1 MKIMNCPLNGPRN
14 ISEFACFGP
23 VHDSI
28 DPAAASDADWSHS
41 LFFLDNRAGVIR
53 EWWRH
58 TPSNYFFIA
67 ERNTVTDEILA
78 TYGVEDLAARAGA
91 AS

>member
-1 MKIMNCPLNGPRN
+1 MKILTCPMYGPRN
-14 ISEFACFGP
+14 VSEFVCYGP
-23 VHDSI
+23 LR
-28 DPAAASDADWSHS
+28 DPVDPVEASDEQWSHA
-41 LFFLDNRAGVIR
+41 LFFLDNTAGVIR

-78 TYGVEDLAARAGA
+78 TYDPGKLAREEMPL
-91 AS
+91 